1 MGGSSKFSLP
11 LPGRKARP
19 QKVEEVAVEIPPPLT
34 SHSTLSKAERLLGT
48 SGLPGQSPQLKSQP
62 SLPLLPRPSFASL
75 AISDISIA
83 NISESDKRSN
93 STLRQVSNSRTHT
106 LRNQTSVDMLGAQGE
121 DSGRAE
127 SVGSRTAWQL
137 RSRESSSTLK
147 SYYDP
152 TKSPPT
158 ISQQTSDSA
167 IRDMALRKGKPPV
180 IRTIPNAYVNA
191 PIHSTTEDNGAEDIA
206 PTVPTSRKRKPARLD
221 FSKMFQKS
229 KSPAVQ
235 PPSTDHRPA
244 ISDPVSR
251 GIPSLRNKASTT
263 SISRGPKS
271 ERAALDMYQSDA
283 KDLDNRVTNKP
294 RAPSIRDEVG
304 IFKSNVRRP
313 PRGMKHWADGLLEED
328 DEEGPED
335 DVPALPTVPTVD
347 HQPKTESIEE
357 SSEAQMQHITN
368 SLARQH
374 PPRSP
379 VFPPDAPDWT
389 ALSVHPRSPISLS
402 SRNTSRSKSSKM
414 ANSNLRDVSVISS
427 SSDDDSGDDGDD
439 NYMSRGRDSFPIS
452 DVGETILIG
461 RAHAFEVKART
472 MPSTNQ
478 AAERRA
484 SVSSSILSNH
494 TTSSKMSSGGSSTYL
509 AVPRTRNGS
518 RPESIP
524 EVTDENY
531 KLAPLASHP
540 VNKDSARNFR
550 SEGHKLMAVTAEEE
564 ALLEMMRRKRA
575 AMAKHSYAEGYK
587 AGSKQEVR
595 TVSTPTKSRYSPSQP
610 PASQPLA
617 LRRAKS
623 PPSLIDS
630 FPIAHSQRSS
640 LILAAALPSPPP
652 MAALPDPPVE
662 PPSKRFSRL
671 SEGAAASVY
680 SVNSAPRRRHSQLS
694 SVSTLSTEQP
704 PEKTAPPPLSMP
716 VKLSPLE
723 VITSSTN
730 KPVKHNHS
738 PTPSSGSQVSPLP
751 SPMTPQTGGSSDDV
765 TVLIKPSSSTRE
777 STSSS
782 AALDATER
790 SLLEEAHMHAAMEKK
805 GHQRGYGWGSSGSKH
820 IIPPAEPDS
829 VEELQRP
836 VTAPESAQ
844 GKMKKKPPHINTSI
858 SKHEKCVDKSTC
870 RHSVYGLVPRCS
882 VSEDVLAAWTDL
894 GGWADLDFHTAHVV

>member
-19 QKVEEVAVEIPPPLT
+19 QKAEEVAVEIPPPLT
-34 SHSTLSKAERLLGT
+34 SHPTLSKAERLLGA
-48 SGLPGQSPQLKSQP
+48 SGLPGQSPQLRSQP

-75 AISDISIA
+75 AMSDLSIA
-83 NISESDKRSN
+83 NKSESDKRSN

-106 LRNQTSVDMLGAQGE
+106 LRNQTSVDVLGTQGE
-121 DSGRAE
+121 DSGRTE
-127 SVGSRTAWQL
+127 SVGSRAAWQL

-152 TKSPPT
+152 TKSPST
-158 ISQQTSDSA
+158 VSQQTSDSA

-221 FSKMFQKS
+221 FSKIFQKS
-229 KSPAVQ
+229 KAPAVQ
-235 PPSTDHRPA
+235 PPSIDHQPA
-244 ISDPVSR
+244 TADHGSR
-251 GIPSLRNKASTT
+251 GIPSLRNKASTP
-263 SISRGPKS
+263 SISRVSKS
-271 ERAALDMYQSDA
+271 ERPVLDMYRSDA
-283 KDLDNRVTNKP
+283 KDLDNLVANKHRVRP
-294 RAPSIRDEVG
+294 IRDEVG

-313 PRGMKHWADGLLEED
+313 PRGIKHWADGLLEEE
-328 DEEGPED
+328 DEEDLED
-335 DVPALPTVPTVD
+335 DVPALPTITTVD
-347 HQPKTESIEE
+347 DQHEIESKRE

-368 SLARQH
+368 SMARQH
-374 PPRSP
+374 PPQSP
-379 VFPPDAPDWT
+379 VFPPDAPDWA

-427 SSDDDSGDDGDD
+427 SSDEDSGDD

-478 AAERRA
+478 SAERRA
-484 SVSSSILSNH
+484 SVSSSILSSH

-509 AVPRTRNGS
+509 AVPRTRNGP

-524 EVTDENY
+524 EVTNENY
-531 KLAPLASHP
+531 KLAPLSSHP
-540 VNKDSARNFR
+540 VNNNSGKAFR
-550 SEGHKLMAVTAEEE
+550 SESHKLMAVTAEEE

-575 AMAKHSYAEGYK
+575 AMAKHSYAEGYR
-587 AGSKQEVR
+587 AGSKQDVR
-595 TVSTPTKSRYSPSQP
+595 TVSTPTKTRYPPSQTSV
-610 PASQPLA
+610 SQPLA

-671 SEGAAASVY
+671 SEGATASVY
-680 SVNSAPRRRHSQLS
+680 SVNSIPRRRHSQLS

-704 PEKTAPPPLSMP
+704 PEKSVPPPLSMP
-716 VKLSPLE
+716 VKLVPLE
-723 VITSSTN
+723 VVTSSAN
-730 KPVKHNHS
+730 NPVKHNHS

-790 SLLEEAHMHAAMEKK
+790 SLLEEAHMHAAMETK
-805 GHQRGYGWGSSGSKH
+805 GHQHGYGWGSSDSKH
-820 IIPPAEPDS
+820 IIPPPEPDS

-836 VTAPESAQ
+836 VTAPELVQ
-844 GKMKKKPPHINTSI
+844 GKTKKKPPHINTSI

-870 RHSVYGLVPRCS
+870 RHSVFGLVPRCS

-894 GGWADLDFHTAHVV
+894 GGWADLDFRTAHVL